1 LSTQTSG
8 AAASPRPG
16 PDDRRTISERFNDR
30 ELMQAAMTAA
40 FHEAIRDHLRSGR
53 PMVFCRDGEVVK
65 VPAEEVAAREG
76 LL

>member
-1 LSTQTSG
+1 
-8 AAASPRPG
+8 
-16 PDDRRTISERFNDR
+16 
-30 ELMQAAMTAA
+30 MQAAMTAA